1 MLPGAQNG
9 GVAGANEALNIDEAA
24 VRRVLRMEDVIETME
39 RTLADFS
46 RGLFVQPVRTV
57 IPVEEHDGFLYVMPA
72 YTRGALGAKLVTL
85 YPGNVEVPTHNA
97 TILLFDPANGA
108 PLASLEGR
116 LVTEMRTAA
125 VSAVATRHL
134 ALADARVLGILGAGV
149 QAAGHLEALRL
160 VRDIREVRVWS
171 PRRGPAFAREHGVTA
186 AASAEEAVR
195 GADIVVT
202 VTTSRTPVL
211 RGEWLAPGCHV
222 NAVGAPRP
230 DWRELDDAVL
240 TRATVYVDS
249 RAAAEAE
256 SGDVRAALAAG
267 GSIQAEI
274 GEVVAGSAA
283 GRSSDADITL
293 FKSLGMAVE
302 DVATADL
309 GVRRL
314 AAGG

>member
-1 MLPGAQNG
+1 MA
-9 GVAGANEALNIDEAA
+9 GVSAALNLDESA
-24 VRRVLRMEDVIETME
+24 VRRSLRMEDVIETME

-46 RGLFVQPVRTV
+46 GGLFVQPVRTV
-57 IPVEEHDGFLYVMPA
+57 IPVEEHGGFLYVMPA

-85 YPGNVEVPTHNA
+85 YPGNVDVPTHNA

-108 PLASLEGR
+108 PLASLDGR

-134 ALADARVLGILGAGV
+134 ARADARVLGILGAGV
-149 QAAGHLEALRL
+149 QAGSHLEALRL
-160 VRDIREVRVWS
+160 VRELTDVRVWS
-171 PRRGPAFAREHGVTA
+171 PTRGAAFAREHGVKA

-211 RGEWLAPGCHV
+211 RGEWLAPGAHV

-230 DWRELDDAVL
+230 DWRELDDGVL
-240 TRATVYVDS
+240 NRTTIFVDS

-267 GSIQAEI
+267 GSIAAEI
-274 GEVVAGSAA
+274 GEVVAGSAP
-283 GRSSDADITL
+283 GRSSDDEVTL

-302 DVATADL
+302 DVATAELVLSRSRD
-309 GVRRL
+309 GPTP
-314 AAGG
+314 